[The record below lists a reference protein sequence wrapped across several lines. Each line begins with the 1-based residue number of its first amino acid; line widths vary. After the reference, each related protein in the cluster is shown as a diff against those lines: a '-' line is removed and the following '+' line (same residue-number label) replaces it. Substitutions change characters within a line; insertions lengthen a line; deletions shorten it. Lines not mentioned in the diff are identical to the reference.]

1 MKLEFPNNFSISFVL
16 LLSIFR
22 ARGFGPKAAPLG
34 PWILHCRN
42 RALPAALYVPPHLQ
56 SVLYQPL
63 VRSFPPKI
71 EDNKANDVQQ
81 EDNEINKTDTQS
93 QDLSTTDQEFKKDW
107 DKELKNLEAVASNL
121 EVADETVLE
130 ALEEKLM
137 QFETSNILLSG

>member
-1 MKLEFPNNFSISFVL
+1 MYIH
-16 LLSIFR
+16 IR

-42 RALPAALYVPPHLQ
+42 RALPVAPYVPPHLQ

-63 VRSFPPKI
+63 VRTCPPKT
-71 EDNKANDVQQ
+71 EDNKANEVQ
-81 EDNEINKTDTQS
+81 NEENENIKNDTQTE
-93 QDLSTTDQEFKKDW
+93 DLTSSDQEIKKDW